1 MSDWLSQPVNWVF
14 SLLALASVY
23 SGLRVVTSQNVIRAA
38 LFLVGALASSA
49 GLFLLLSAEFVALT
63 LVLVY
68 IGAVIVLFLFG
79 IMITRAPLGRDVA
92 LDHKRRAP
100 AAIVSAALFA
110 VLSWGSLR
118 AFSQMEVAG
127 VGEATDTALLGE
139 ALLGRFVIPFE
150 VVSFLLLSALIGGI
164 TLARRDL
171 SPAEERE
178 AV

>member
-1 MSDWLSQPVNWVF
+1 
-14 SLLALASVY
+14 
-23 SGLRVVTSQNVIRAA
+23 
-38 LFLVGALASSA
+38 
-49 GLFLLLSAEFVALT
+49 
-63 LVLVY
+63 
-68 IGAVIVLFLFG
+68 
-79 IMITRAPLGRDVA
+79 
-92 LDHKRRAP
+92 
-100 AAIVSAALFA
+100 
-110 VLSWGSLR
+110 
-118 AFSQMEVAG
+118 MEVAG

>member
-1 MSDWLSQPVNWVF
+1 
-14 SLLALASVY
+14 
-23 SGLRVVTSQNVIRAA
+23 
-38 LFLVGALASSA
+38 
-49 GLFLLLSAEFVALT
+49 
-63 LVLVY
+63 
-68 IGAVIVLFLFG
+68 
-79 IMITRAPLGRDVA
+79 MITRAPLGRDVA